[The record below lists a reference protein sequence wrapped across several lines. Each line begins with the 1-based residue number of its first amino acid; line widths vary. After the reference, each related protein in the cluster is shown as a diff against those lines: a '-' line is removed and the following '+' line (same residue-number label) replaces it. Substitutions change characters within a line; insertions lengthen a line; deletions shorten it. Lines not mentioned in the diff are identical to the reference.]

1 MKTEGLYI
9 SLSPD
14 GKVKRHLSTRS
25 GEAPLPDTTI
35 TDELIQLSEQNH
47 VHLYQAIKELWAY
60 AGVIGE
66 RPFAEIDFICAL
78 NDYLNSLS
86 EENLIRHTLLLT
98 QFEDQPHNHAHSLC
112 DAAMQIADHLS
123 QSMAADLTVFR
134 VLDALSNEQS
144 IDPEDEYFTLST
156 STAVVTFTFGE
167 TLTAEY
173 LFRSEEQYY
182 IFLLQH
188 FLLSDPKV
196 AVCQYCGHFFIPKTK
211 KKTIYCDRIIRDGKT
226 CKQIAPH
233 MTHRERTTSNK
244 VLSEYNRVKDMLLHR
259 LDRTCE
265 DKRSSPIDLTYADFC
280 KWQKA
285 ASDARYRF
293 LAGEITEEEA
303 LRIIHV
309 PTIQNLRKSALQDMR

>member
-98 QFEDQPHNHAHSLC
+98 QLEDQKHSHAHNLC

-134 VLDALSNEQS
+134 VLDALSNGRS
-144 IDPEDEYFTLST
+144 IHPEDEYFTLST
-156 STAVVTFTFGE
+156 STAVVTFSLGE

-173 LFRSEEQYY
+173 QFRSEEQYY

-188 FLLSDPKV
+188 FMLSDPNV
-196 AVCQYCGHFFIPKTK
+196 AVCQYCGRFFIPKTR
-211 KKTIYCDRIIRDGKT
+211 KKTRYCNRIIRDGKT
-226 CKQIAPH
+226 CKQIAPYLK
-233 MTHRERTTSNK
+233 HRERVAADK
-244 VLSEYNRVKDMLLHR
+244 VASEFRRAKDLLLHR
-259 LDRTCE
+259 LDRTRD
-265 DKRSSPIDLTYADFC
+265 DKKASSIDLTDKEFYQWLD
-280 KWQKA
+280 A
-285 ASDARYRF
+285 ATEARDRF
-293 LAGEITEEEA
+293 LAGEIPEEEA
-303 LRIIHV
+303 LQIIHV
-309 PTIQNLRKSALQDMR
+309 LTIREIHKNSK

>member
-14 GKVKRHLSTRS
+14 VKVKRHLSTRS
-25 GEAPLPDTTI
+25 GEVPLPDTTI
-35 TDELIQLSEQNH
+35 ADELIQLSEQNH
-47 VHLYQAIKELWAY
+47 VHLYQAIKELWAH
-60 AGVIGE
+60 GGMVGE
-66 RPFAEIDFICAL
+66 KLFAEIDFICAL
-78 NDYLNSLS
+78 NNYLNSLR

-98 QFEDQPHNHAHSLC
+98 QFEDQKHSHAHNLC

-123 QSMAADLTVFR
+123 QSMAADLIVFR
-134 VLDALSNEQS
+134 VLDALSNGQP
-144 IDPEDEYFTLST
+144 IQPEDEYFTLST
-156 STAVVTFTFGE
+156 STAVVTFSLGE

-173 LFRSEEQYY
+173 QFRSEEQYY

-188 FLLSDPKV
+188 FLLSYPRV
-196 AVCQYCGHFFIPKTK
+196 AVCQYCGRFFIPKTK

-226 CKQIAPH
+226 CKQIAPYLK
-233 MTHRERTTSNK
+233 HRDRVAADK
-244 VLSEYNRVKDMLLHR
+244 VASEFRRAKDLLLHR

-265 DKRSSPIDLTYADFC
+265 DKRSSPIDLSYADFC

-285 ASDARYRF
+285 ASDARCRF
-293 LAGEITEEEA
+293 LAGEITEEDA

-309 PTIQNLRKSALQDMR
+309 PTIQELREGALSDRI

>member
-25 GEAPLPDTTI
+25 GEMPLPDTTI
-35 TDELIQLSEQNH
+35 ADELIQLSEQNH

-66 RPFAEIDFICAL
+66 KPFAEIDFICAL
-78 NDYLNSLS
+78 NDYLKHLH
-86 EENLIRHTLLLT
+86 ETEPIRYSLLLT
-98 QFEDQPHNHAHSLC
+98 QIEDQNHSHTHRLS
-112 DAAMQIADHLS
+112 DAAMGIADHLS

-134 VLDALSNEQS
+134 VLDALSNGQP
-144 IDPEDEYFTLST
+144 IQPEDEYFTLST
-156 STAVVTFTFGE
+156 STAVVTFTFGGK
-167 TLTAEY
+167 LTAEY
-173 LFRSEEQYY
+173 QFRSEEQYY
-182 IFLLQH
+182 IFLLQN
-188 FLLSDPKV
+188 FLLSNPRV
-196 AVCQYCGHFFIPKTK
+196 SVCQYCGRFFIPKTK
-211 KKTIYCDRIIRDGKT
+211 KKTIYCDRIIRDGKS

-233 MTHRERTTSNK
+233 MTHRERTASSR
-244 VLSEYNRVKDMLLHR
+244 VLTEYNRVKDMLLHR
-259 LDRTCE
+259 LDRTCD

-285 ASDARYRF
+285 ASDARCRF

-309 PTIQNLRKSALQDMR
+309 PTIREL

>member
-98 QFEDQPHNHAHSLC
+98 QLEDQPHSHAHRLS
-112 DAAMQIADHLS
+112 DAAMGIANHLS
-123 QSMAADLTVFR
+123 QSMAADLIVFR
-134 VLDALSNEQS
+134 VLDALSNRQS
-144 IDPEDEYFTLST
+144 IDPEDKYFALST
-156 STAVVTFTFGE
+156 STTVVTFTFGE

-182 IFLLQH
+182 SFLLQH
-188 FLLSDPKV
+188 FLLSDPMV
-196 AVCQYCGHFFIPKTK
+196 AVCQYCGRFFIPKTK
-211 KKTIYCDRIIRDGKT
+211 KKTIYCDRIIRNGMT

-233 MTHRERTTSNK
+233 ITHRQRTASSR
-244 VLSEYNRVKDMLLHR
+244 VLTEYNRVKDMLLHR
-259 LDRTCE
+259 LDRICE

-280 KWQKA
+280 KWHKA
-285 ASDARYRF
+285 ASEARCHF
-293 LAGEITEEEA
+293 LAGLITEEEA
-303 LRIIHV
+303 LQIIHV
-309 PTIQNLRKSALQDMR
+309 PTIQELGKGVLYDRS

>member
-14 GKVKRHLSTRS
+14 GKVKRHLSTKS
-25 GEAPLPDTTI
+25 GEVPLPDTTI

-66 RPFAEIDFICAL
+66 KPFAEIDFICAL
-78 NDYLNSLS
+78 NNYLNCLR

-98 QFEDQPHNHAHSLC
+98 QLEDQKHSHAHNLC

-123 QSMAADLTVFR
+123 QSMAADLAVFR
-134 VLDALSNEQS
+134 VLDALSNGQS
-144 IDPEDEYFTLST
+144 IDPEDEHFSLST
-156 STAVVTFTFGE
+156 STAVVTFTYGE

-196 AVCQYCGHFFIPKTK
+196 SVCQYCGRFFIPKTRK
-211 KKTIYCDRIIRDGKT
+211 RTIYCDRIIRDGKT

-233 MTHRERTTSNK
+233 MTHRERTASSR
-244 VLSEYNRVKDMLLHR
+244 VLTEYNRTKDMLLHR

-285 ASDARYRF
+285 ASDARCRF
-293 LAGEITEEEA
+293 LAGEIAEEDS
-303 LRIIHV
+303 LQIIHV
-309 PTIQNLRKSALQDMR
+309 PTIQELREGALSNRI

>member
-35 TDELIQLSEQNH
+35 TDELIHLSEQNH
-47 VHLYQAIKELWAY
+47 VHLYQAIKDLWAH
-60 AGVIGE
+60 GGMVGE
-66 RPFAEIDFICAL
+66 KLFAEIDSICAL
-78 NDYLNSLS
+78 NNYLNSLR

-134 VLDALSNEQS
+134 VLDALSNGQP
-144 IDPEDEYFTLST
+144 IHPEDEYFTLST
-156 STAVVTFTFGE
+156 STAVVTFSLGE

-173 LFRSEEQYY
+173 QFRSEEQYC

-196 AVCQYCGHFFIPKTK
+196 AVCQYCGRFFIPKTK
-211 KKTIYCDRIIRDGKT
+211 KKTIYCDRTIRDGKT
-226 CKQIAPH
+226 CKQVAPH
-233 MTHRERTTSNK
+233 MTHRERTASSR
-244 VLSEYNRVKDMLLHR
+244 VLTEYNRVKDMLFHR
-259 LDRTCE
+259 LDRSCE

-293 LAGEITEEEA
+293 LTGEITEEEA

-309 PTIQNLRKSALQDMR
+309 PTIQELREEARSNRI